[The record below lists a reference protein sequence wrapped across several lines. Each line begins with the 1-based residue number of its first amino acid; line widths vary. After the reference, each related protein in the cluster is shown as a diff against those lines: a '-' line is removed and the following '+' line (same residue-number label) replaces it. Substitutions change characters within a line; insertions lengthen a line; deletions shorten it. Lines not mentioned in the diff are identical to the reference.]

1 MIKLC
6 NSRGQLGEH
15 LKKYV
20 DAANTT
26 KNIYIYH
33 TWNPWDKEYEVQK
46 TEYEKFKLFVDD
58 HLNDRV
64 VFVSTYSENE
74 NYYVHFKQRAEAY
87 LITTCE
93 DSLVIRLPNLVGNK
107 GILKKLK
114 ERSVEP
120 TGTIEFI
127 SLEAAAQA
135 VVTVAINDSC
145 VKSRRIHG
153 DKIPASLIS
162 DIFDKT
168 RI

>member
-6 NSRGQLGEH
+6 DGRGQLGEYLQRH
-15 LKKYV
+15 LS
-20 DAANTT
+20 AITTT

-46 TEYEKFKLFVDD
+46 AQYEKFKLFVDD
-58 HLNDRV
+58 HPNDRV
-64 VFVSTYSENE
+64 VFISTYSENE

-87 LITTCE
+87 LITTCQ
-93 DSLVIRLPNLVGNK
+93 DSLVVRLPNLVGNK

-120 TGTIEFI
+120 IGTIEFI

-135 VVTVAINDSC
+135 IVNAAINDSC

-153 DKIPASLIS
+153 DKIPACLIS
-162 DIFDKT
+162 EIFDK
-168 RI
+168 IKI